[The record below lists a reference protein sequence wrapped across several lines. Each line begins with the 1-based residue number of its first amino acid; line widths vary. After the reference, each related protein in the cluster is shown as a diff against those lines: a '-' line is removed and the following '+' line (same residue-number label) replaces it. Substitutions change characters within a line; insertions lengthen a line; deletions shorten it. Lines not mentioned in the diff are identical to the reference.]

1 MSIGGEQEQG
11 VTIRTKILT
20 SKEGNRQ
27 EGQGEPMETNLK
39 PGRKFID
46 AGAAACSDAEILAIL
61 IGSGGP
67 GYSALDCANSVLEKF
82 GTLPGMMD
90 KPLRDLA
97 EVRGIGAVK
106 AIRIA
111 AAFELVCRI
120 VQHLE
125 RNG

>member
-1 MSIGGEQEQG
+1 
-11 VTIRTKILT
+11 
-20 SKEGNRQ
+20 
-27 EGQGEPMETNLK
+27 LK
-39 PGRKFID
+39 PGRKFIE
-46 AGAAACSDAEILAIL
+46 AGPTACSDAEILAIL

-67 GYSALDCANSVLEKF
+67 GYSALDSANSVLERF
-82 GTLPGMMD
+82 GTLANVMD
-90 KPLRDLA
+90 KPLRELA
-97 EVRGIGAVK
+97 EIRGIGAVR

>member
-1 MSIGGEQEQG
+1 M
-11 VTIRTKILT
+11 
-20 SKEGNRQ
+20 
-27 EGQGEPMETNLK
+27 K
-39 PGRKFID
+39 PGRKFIE
-46 AGAAACSDAEILAIL
+46 AGPTACSDAEILAIL

-67 GYSALDCANSVLEKF
+67 GYSALDSANSVLERF
-82 GTLPGMMD
+82 GTLANVMD
-90 KPLRDLA
+90 KPLRELA
-97 EVRGIGAVK
+97 EIRGIGAVR

>member
-1 MSIGGEQEQG
+1 
-11 VTIRTKILT
+11 
-20 SKEGNRQ
+20 
-27 EGQGEPMETNLK
+27 LK
-39 PGRKFID
+39 PGRKFIE
-46 AGAAACSDAEILAIL
+46 AGPTACSDAEILAIL

-67 GYSALDCANSVLEKF
+67 GYSALDSANSVLGRF
-82 GTLPGMMD
+82 GTLANVMD
-90 KPLRDLA
+90 KPLRELA
-97 EVRGIGAVK
+97 EIRGIGAVR